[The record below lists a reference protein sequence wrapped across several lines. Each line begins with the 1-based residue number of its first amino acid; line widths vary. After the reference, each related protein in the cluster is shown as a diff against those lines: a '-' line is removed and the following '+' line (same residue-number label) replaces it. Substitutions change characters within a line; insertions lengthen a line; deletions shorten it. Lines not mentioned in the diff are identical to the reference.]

1 MVWCL
6 VALMMTHL
14 LRSVKEFFAQTTP
27 EKKKYSEMHRPKI
40 VYMEDIYPKSKSSEK
55 KDNIQ
60 TKTPL
65 KKTEKKR
72 TQNIITVRPT
82 PFRLVSPINF
92 SKLPP
97 PPHTHTHIYT
107 QPDAKDEKKKRNRK
121 KRTRNM

>member
-65 KKTEKKR
+65 KKTDSIER
-72 TQNIITVRPT
+72 CHSDCQH
-82 PFRLVSPINF
+82 F
-92 SKLPP
+92 
-97 PPHTHTHIYT
+97 
-107 QPDAKDEKKKRNRK
+107 KDDSIHS
-121 KRTRNM
+121 